1 MKAPTRLQRFVE
13 DWILPLLLIGL
24 LGAAGCRGVSPE
36 RQAYRATATT
46 ITTATAALDVWFAH
60 VNSENVRLANLKNAD
75 PAAFMEGRRRLVLAE
90 GKVAAAWDTYVAAQ
104 KAIILGASA
113 FGPGESPK
121 TSDIKAL
128 ETGLIELVKS
138 LTR

>member
-1 MKAPTRLQRFVE
+1 MKRIFE
-13 DWILPLLLIGL
+13 DWIAPLLLFALIGS
-24 LGAAGCRGVSPE
+24 AGCVTTSPE

-60 VNSENVRLANLKNAD
+60 VNAQNVKLANLKKTD
-75 PAAFMEGRRRLVLAE
+75 PAAFMEGRRKLVLAE

-104 KAIILGASA
+104 KAIILGAAA

>member
-1 MKAPTRLQRFVE
+1 MRKWTE
-13 DWILPLLLIGL
+13 DWLLPLLLLAL

-60 VNSENVRLANLKNAD
+60 VNAENLRLAALRDRD

-90 GKVAAAWDTYVAAQ
+90 GKVAAAWDTYVTAQ
-104 KAIILGASA
+104 KAIILGAA
-113 FGPGESPK
+113 ALGPGEAPQTADLK
-121 TSDIKAL
+121 VL
-128 ETGLIELVKS
+128 ETGLIELVQS